1 MFINNFINKVMHC
14 NSIVIGGKKMKKY
27 EYQIFDLSPKWTL
40 NPSKKQNEL
49 IDRLNELGSDGWII
63 MSGFELMKHTV
74 FMREITD
81 EESDFR

>member
-1 MFINNFINKVMHC
+1 
-14 NSIVIGGKKMKKY
+14 MKKY
-27 EYQIFDLSPKWTL
+27 EYQIFDLSPTWTL

-49 IDRLNELGSDGWII
+49 IDRLNELGRDGWII
-63 MSGFELMKHTV
+63 MSGFEFMKHTV